1 MADYLLDSDVI
12 IWLLRGKPGAIDAIR
27 DLRSHGT
34 LGCSALS
41 VFEVELGVKPG
52 EEDRTREFLRSLRCY
67 AVDGQAASRAAGW
80 FREYRR
86 KGRTL
91 DFMDLLIGA
100 TCLRWNL
107 TLVTYNPKDFPIP
120 ELPLLPLR
128 LR

>member
-12 IWLLRGKPGAIDAIR
+12 IWILRGKPGSTDAIR
-27 DLRSHGT
+27 DLQSRGT

-41 VFEVELGVKPG
+41 VFEVELGIKPG
-52 EEDRTREFLRSLRCY
+52 EEDRTRELLRSLRCY
-67 AVDGQAASRAAGW
+67 VLDAEAASRAAGW

-100 TCLRWNL
+100 TSLRWNL

-120 ELPLLPLR
+120 ELVLLALE
-128 LR
+128 